1 MNVRT
6 GLIISFPADSSS
18 ALSWWHAVDSEI
30 VASGSVRPDAIDQV
44 FPADIANMPVM
55 AIVPAALATVRWT
68 GIGDLAP
75 RQAETAARIKV
86 AEETL
91 GAGEALHIVSN
102 IAPNDQIMVASMSV
116 QQMQF
121 GLDILAAIGIDPDVI
136 LPAGLIIP
144 PPETGFVRANFAAD
158 AVLRSAQSIVP
169 DEPALR
175 QLIVADAPTVTLD
188 AGQVDAAMAAALHDP
203 LINMRSGQFAKR
215 SQRSAMSA
223 RQWQVLAGLA
233 GAGILFSLLLGVA
246 TWVKYDRAIARE
258 NSIAL
263 QAVKTIAPQ
272 ASNIEEAQ
280 ALLNRELMRRGA
292 GGFQVTGLAAAT
304 FAILQQVEGVTLRD
318 VRSNGDGIFAFTLA
332 APNAEGINQVL
343 MIMQKQGYRVTAVPR
358 QDASGLTLA
367 DITVRAK

>member
-1 MNVRT
+1 MNARS

-18 ALSWWHAVDSEI
+18 TLSWWHVEDSEI
-30 VASGSVRPDAIDQV
+30 VASGSVHPDAEDVTLLTSI
-44 FPADIANMPVM
+44 ADIPVM

-75 RQAETAARIKV
+75 RQAETAARIKT

-121 GLDILAAIGIDPDVI
+121 GLDILAALGVDPDII
-136 LPAGLIIP
+136 LPAGLIIS
-144 PPETGFVRANFAAD
+144 PPETGFVRASFASET
-158 AVLRSAQSIVP
+158 VLRSARSIVP

-175 QLIVADAPTVTLD
+175 QLIVADTPVVTLD
-188 AGQVDAAMAAALHDP
+188 AGQVDAAMAAALRDP
-203 LINMRSGQFAKR
+203 PINMRSGQFTKR
-215 SQRSAMSA
+215 SPRGAMSA

-233 GAGILFSLLLGVA
+233 AAGILFSLLLAIA
-246 TWVKYDRAIARE
+246 TWVKYDRAIKRE

-272 ASNIEEAQ
+272 VSNIEEAQ

-304 FAILQQVEGVTLRD
+304 FVILQQVEGVTLRD

-332 APNAEGINQVL
+332 APNADGINQVL
-343 MIMQKQGYRVTAVPR
+343 SIMQKQGYRVTAVPR

-367 DITVRAK
+367 DISVRAK

>member
-1 MNVRT
+1 MNVCS
-6 GLIISFPADSSS
+6 GLIILFPADSEFT
-18 ALSWWHAVDSEI
+18 LSWWHVEDNEI
-30 VASGSVRPDAIDQV
+30 VASGSVHPDADNV
-44 FPADIANMPVM
+44 ALLASIAEMQVM
-55 AIVPAALATVRWT
+55 AIVPAALATVRWI

-75 RQAETAARIKV
+75 RQAETAARITV
-86 AEETL
+86 SEETL

-102 IAPNDQIMVASMSV
+102 IAPNGQIMVASMSV

-121 GLDILAAIGIDPDVI
+121 GLDVFAALGVDPDII

-144 PPETGFVRANFAAD
+144 PPETGFVRASFAQE

-169 DEPALR
+169 DEPVLR
-175 QLIVADAPTVTLD
+175 QLIVADTPVVTLD
-188 AGQVDAAMAAALHDP
+188 AGQVDAALSAALRDP
-203 LINMRSGQFAKR
+203 PINMRSGRFAKR
-215 SQRSAMSA
+215 SPRGAMSA

-233 GAGILFSLLLGVA
+233 AAGILFSLLLGIA
-246 TWVKYDRAIARE
+246 TWVKYDRAIKHE

-263 QAVKTIAPQ
+263 QAVKKIAPQ

-280 ALLNRELMRRGA
+280 ALLNSELMRRGA
-292 GGFQVTGLAAAT
+292 GGFQITGLAAAT

-332 APNAEGINQVL
+332 APNADGINQVL
-343 MIMQKQGYRVTAVPR
+343 TIMQKQGYRVTAVPR

-367 DITVRAK
+367 DINVRAK